1 MLATITRAPH
11 PRTTNTQ
18 LNNAQLNN
26 TPTDLPTNQEL
37 KTLPVA
43 ESGVY
48 LLTQKQ
54 AATLR
59 QRIYKLN
66 GDNVA
71 GWKWRSMLVPIGH
84 GKVLLTVWR
93 IT

>member
-1 MLATITRAPH
+1 MLTTITRTPN
-11 PRTTNTQ
+11 PRATDTRTYLTN
-18 LNNAQLNN
+18 NVS
-26 TPTDLPTNQEL
+26 DLPTNQEL

-66 GDNVA
+66 SDNVA
-71 GWKWRSMLVPIGH
+71 GWKWRSMLAHAGR

>member
-11 PRTTNTQ
+11 PRTTNT
-18 LNNAQLNN
+18 QLNN

-66 GDNVA
+66 SDNIA
-71 GWKWRSMLVPIGH
+71 GWKWRSMLAPIGH

>member
-1 MLATITRAPH
+1 MATTH
-11 PRTTNTQ
+11 TYLTN
-18 LNNAQLNN
+18 NVS
-26 TPTDLPTNQEL
+26 DLPTNQEL

-66 GDNVA
+66 SDNIA

>member
-11 PRTTNTQ
+11 PRTTNT
-18 LNNAQLNN
+18 QLNN

-71 GWKWRSMLVPIGH
+71 GWKRRSMLAPIGH

>member
-1 MLATITRAPH
+1 MV
-11 PRTTNTQ
+11 TTHTH
-18 LNNAQLNN
+18 LTNNVS
-26 TPTDLPTNQEL
+26 DLPTNQEL

-66 GDNVA
+66 SDNIA
-71 GWKWRSMLVPIGH
+71 GWKWRSMLAPIGH